1 MTAKVL
7 ILGDGTGGLI
17 TANMLARKARKDG
30 LDIEIKV
37 IGRSPTHTYQ
47 PGLLFI
53 PFQKSGYR
61 RLSDIQRKT
70 AKYIGRGVD
79 YLCEEIEALD
89 PERRSVTTNVT
100 THHYDWLVLSLGS
113 RTVIDDIPGLAEH
126 WGDKAHGF
134 YTPDSALK
142 LAKKLD
148 EFKGGDLVID
158 VAEMP
163 IKCPVA
169 PLEFAGLVDS
179 YLIKRGL
186 REKTKLT
193 LVTPLSG
200 AFTKPVCNDVLT
212 ELLEQKGINVVPNL
226 SLGAVNDDHIES
238 PDGHQVPY
246 DLLVTI
252 PPHEGSDIIEDAG
265 LGDGL
270 GFGLTNKHT
279 LKSMKA
285 ERIFL
290 IGDNTNVPTSK
301 AGSVAHF
308 QAEVVVH
315 NLFQEIA
322 GKAADPIA
330 DGHRDRPWKGHPDRF
345 QLRHTA
351 RSRQVPD
358 TLHWTDDPAARKLP
372 QPPGQAGL
380 QIHLLV
386 HAAAGLPDTA
396 GEFTHEHGRQADV
409 HPGEISAR
417 MNSAIH
423 DYRSWPGP

>member
-1 MTAKVL
+1 MAAKII

-17 TANMLARKARKDG
+17 TANVLARKARSEN
-30 LDIEIKV
+30 LAVEVKV
-37 IGRSPTHTYQ
+37 IGRSPMHTYQ
-47 PGLLFI
+47 PGLLFM
-53 PFQKSGYR
+53 PFQKRGYR
-61 RLSDIQRKT
+61 RLSDIQRQT
-70 AKYIGRGVD
+70 SRYIGKGVE
-79 YLCEEIEALD
+79 YACEEIRKLD
-89 PERRSVTTNVT
+89 PEQRTVTTDKAV
-100 THHYDWLVLSLGS
+100 HHYDWLVLSLGS
-113 RTVIDDIPGLAEH
+113 RTVIDDIPGLGER
-126 WGDKAHGF
+126 WGKQAHGF
-134 YTPDSALK
+134 YTPGSALN
-142 LAKKLD
+142 LAREL
-148 EFKGGDLVID
+148 ENFKGGDLVID

-179 YLIKRGL
+179 YLLKRGL
-186 REKTKLT
+186 RGKTRLT

-212 ELLEQKGINVVPNL
+212 DLLTRKGIEVVPNMA
-226 SLGAVNDDHIES
+226 LGSVSDKHISS
-238 PDGHQVPY
+238 PDGHDIPY

-315 NLFQEIA
+315 NLLREVAGEAAEPIA
-322 GKAADPIA
+322 GPTITNSDNNFIIKFFSINSDPRFILIF
-330 DGHRDRPWKGHPDRF
+330 DRIYRV
-345 QLRHTA
+345 RH
-351 RSRQVPD
+351 
-358 TLHWTDDPAARKLP
+358 
-372 QPPGQAGL
+372 
-380 QIHLLV
+380 QIQKDL
-386 HAAAGLPDTA
+386 GYMP
-396 GEFTHEHGRQADV
+396 R
-409 HPGEISAR
+409 
-417 MNSAIH
+417 
-423 DYRSWPGP
+423 

>member
-61 RLSDIQRKT
+61 RLSDIQRRT

-330 DGHRDRPWKGHPDRF
+330 DGHTNCFIETGHGKATLIDFNYDIQPVPGKF
-345 QLRHTA
+345 PIPYIGPMTLLHESYLNHLGKLA
-351 RSRQVPD
+351 FKYIYWYMLLPGYPIPLVSSRMS
-358 TLHWTDDPAARKLP
+358 
-372 QPPGQAGL
+372 
-380 QIHLLV
+380 
-386 HAAAGLPDTA
+386 TA
-396 GEFTHEHGRQADV
+396 GKQMSILEKYQHG
-409 HPGEISAR
+409 
-417 MNSAIH
+417 
-423 DYRSWPGP
+423 